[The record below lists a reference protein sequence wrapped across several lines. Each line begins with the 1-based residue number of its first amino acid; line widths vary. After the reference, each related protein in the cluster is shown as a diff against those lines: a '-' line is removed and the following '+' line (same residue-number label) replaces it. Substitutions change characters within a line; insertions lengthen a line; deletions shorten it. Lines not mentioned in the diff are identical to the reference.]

1 MPKQTPTK
9 SPEEPAKPESRSL
22 VMNVRFGLTTVIACD
37 GADGG
42 FVRIVLKKS
51 PFERVQDADSIGFAF
66 PSSRQSRLWHQLGEF
81 PKVLGGCCE
90 LKLFICAFGSS

>member
-1 MPKQTPTK
+1 MSRNPTSSAAFQK
-9 SPEEPAKPESRSL
+9 FKALSA
-22 VMNVRFGLTTVIACD
+22 ND
-37 GADGG
+37 G

-51 PFERVQDADSIGFAF
+51 PFGRVQDADSIGFAF